1 MKRLLLSFKTQVLY
15 VTNVNMSKSQSR
27 NMAGHIKKW
36 NLIFSVSKARIEML
50 KFRPVQHKPRKK
62 KTFYAIYAYFL
73 QTFGAI
79 AKGYKYSNRHYAYR
93 NFRYREFQTFYLSSL
108 YFFWRI
114 PSSTLVW
121 RAGSPTAHSSGTD
134 RYISAILEDA
144 PPEMLSSLWIMN
156 HTILAKI
163 DRTRA
168 SLELKSARITSRV
181 LFPVLFQ
188 LPQFRFLASAFKTYS
203 LTNLKTKVPTHHILI
218 AGNVKNETTFFQLQ
232 SYFIMRPL

>member
-1 MKRLLLSFKTQVLY
+1 M
-15 VTNVNMSKSQSR
+15 
-27 NMAGHIKKW
+27 
-36 NLIFSVSKARIEML
+36 
-50 KFRPVQHKPRKK
+50 
-62 KTFYAIYAYFL
+62 YAYFL

-79 AKGYKYSNRHYAYR
+79 AKGYKYSNRHYAYC

-181 LFPVLFQ
+181 LFPVLLQ
-188 LPQFRFLASAFKTYS
+188 LPQFRFFRVCVQNVFFDQSQNESSDTSHSNCWKRQKWNHVFSASVLLHYTTS
-203 LTNLKTKVPTHHILI
+203 LTTCKTEYILKRRKPTSFVVRFCSFKSEHR
-218 AGNVKNETTFFQLQ
+218 KTSTDSETL
-232 SYFIMRPL
+232 